1 MKILVSLA
9 AAAVLWPAFAHAE
22 DCKLEHWKTRHN
34 AVMGMFIVEGVTTC
48 DDGRIIMRLYD
59 GEDEGRKFIG
69 FIRET
74 IRDGTFR
81 EIITGVDEKPR
92 NLTVEYTIKPR

>member
-1 MKILVSLA
+1 MKFLAPVLA
-9 AAAVLWPAFAHAE
+9 AAMLWPALALAE

-34 AVMGMFIVEGVTTC
+34 AVMGMFIIEGITTC
-48 DDGRIIMRLYD
+48 DEGRIIMKLFD
-59 GEDEGRKFIG
+59 GEGEGRKFIG

-81 EIITGVDEKPR
+81 EIITGVTEKPR